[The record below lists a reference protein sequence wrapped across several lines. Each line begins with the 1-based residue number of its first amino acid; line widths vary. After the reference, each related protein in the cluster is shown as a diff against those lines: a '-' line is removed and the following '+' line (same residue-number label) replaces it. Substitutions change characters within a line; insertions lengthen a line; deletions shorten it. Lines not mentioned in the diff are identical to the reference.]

1 MGWKPSGCMHNLP
14 IQWCSENPTFPLH
27 SQQYN
32 IYFHGINSTQIINQ
46 NFASQLEH
54 FIMDFHYFITIWCFH
69 EWIHKICYS
78 WQFKLYLLVTSL
90 NYSIQLCI
98 YYKKSTVSKPLLV
111 NDPKIWKKSFLSP
124 QTNKGNPTKPNT
136 TGIIFNSNITNDIK
150 FSRNCTHTYTFTRF
164 RKLSTKHKH
173 TYI

>member
-1 MGWKPSGCMHNLP
+1 MGWKPSGCVHNLP
-14 IQWCSENPTFPLH
+14 IQWYSENPTIPLH

-78 WQFKLYLLVTSL
+78 WQFKLYPLVTSL
-90 NYSIQLCI
+90 KNYSIPLCI

-111 NDPKIWKKSFLSP
+111 NDPKICSLKKKRKILSFSA
-124 QTNKGNPTKPNT
+124 NK
-136 TGIIFNSNITNDIK
+136 
-150 FSRNCTHTYTFTRF
+150 RR
-164 RKLSTKHKH
+164 
-173 TYI
+173 